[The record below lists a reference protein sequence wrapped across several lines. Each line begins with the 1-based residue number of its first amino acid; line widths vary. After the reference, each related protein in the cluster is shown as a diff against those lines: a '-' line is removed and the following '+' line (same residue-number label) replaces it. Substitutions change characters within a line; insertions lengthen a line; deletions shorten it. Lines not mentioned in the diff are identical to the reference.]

1 MTDSPAAGSGASVP
15 SSASSIP
22 SPAASVPTPA
32 STASSES
39 AFPRSLLFVPANRT
53 DMFAKAF
60 ASDAEAIIFDLEDA
74 VPNAN
79 KEAAREAMLSLEAPA
94 SWTRP
99 IFVRLN
105 PQGSEYF
112 EQDLHAAMNMRA
124 SIAGLV
130 LPKVERA
137 AQVVAVDK
145 AIESYDAR
153 QQSLVLILLIETPA
167 GVMRVAEL
175 ADCGVKRVVAF
186 AFGTEDYRAGM
197 RIDALDPALAD
208 FARATVSNAAA
219 AAGVVAIDSPLL
231 QFDTPEVL
239 RATVLHVRALG
250 FKAKFA
256 IHPVQLGTI
265 HEAFADVGFAGVID
279 RAWALRATEAYER
292 AERDGQGTVALDGR
306 MIDEA
311 TMKRVREVLKS

>member
-1 MTDSPAAGSGASVP
+1 MTESTGSTGSTGTP
-15 SSASSIP
+15 GSIG
-22 SPAASVPTPA
+22 
-32 STASSES
+32 S
-39 AFPRSLLFVPANRT
+39 AFPRTLLFVPANRT
-53 DMFAKAF
+53 DMFARAF

-74 VPNAN
+74 VPDAN
-79 KEAAREAMLSLEAPA
+79 KEAARAALMSLDRPA
-94 SWTRP
+94 NFGRP

-105 PQGSEYF
+105 VHGSEHF
-112 EQDLHAAMNMRA
+112 EQDLRAATSMRVA
-124 SIAGLV
+124 IAGVV

-145 AIESYDAR
+145 AIANYEAPGR
-153 QQSLVLILLIETPA
+153 TLALILLIETPA

-208 FARATVSNAAA
+208 FARSTVSNAAA
-219 AAGVVAIDSPLL
+219 AAGVAAIDSPFL
-231 QFDTPEVL
+231 QFDSPEVL
-239 RATVLHVRALG
+239 RATVLHARALG
-250 FKAKFA
+250 FTAKFA
-256 IHPVQLGTI
+256 IHPVQLSTI
-265 HEAFADVGFAGVID
+265 HDAFADRAVSGSID
-279 RAWALRATEAYER
+279 RGWALRAMEAYER
-292 AERDGQGTVALDGR
+292 ATRDGQGSVALDGR

>member
-1 MTDSPAAGSGASVP
+1 MTGLIGAP
-15 SSASSIP
+15 
-22 SPAASVPTPA
+22 
-32 STASSES
+32 
-39 AFPRSLLFVPANRT
+39 FPRSLLFVPANRSN
-53 DMFAKAF
+53 MFAKAF
-60 ASDAEAIIFDLEDA
+60 ASDAGAIIFDLEDA

-79 KEAAREAMLSLEAPA
+79 KQAAREALLSMEPPA

-112 EQDLHAAMNMRA
+112 EEDLRAAMNMRA

-137 AQVVAVDK
+137 AQVVAVDQ
-145 AIESYDAR
+145 ALESYAV
-153 QQSLVLILLIETPA
+153 QKQSLVMILLLETPA
-167 GVMRVAEL
+167 GVMRAAEL

-197 RIDALDPALAD
+197 RLDALDPALAD

-219 AAGVVAIDSPLL
+219 AVGIVAIDSPLL
-231 QFDTPEVL
+231 QFDTPDVL
-239 RATVLHVRALG
+239 RASVLHARAMG
-250 FKAKFA
+250 YSAKLA
-256 IHPVQLGTI
+256 IHPAQLKTI
-265 HEAFADVGFAGVID
+265 HDAFDNRAVAGGID
-279 RAWALRATEAYER
+279 RAWALRAMQEYER
-292 AERDGQGTVALDGR
+292 AERDGRGTLALDGR

-311 TMKRVREVLKS
+311 TMKRVRDVLKS

>member
-1 MTDSPAAGSGASVP
+1 MTGLIGAP
-15 SSASSIP
+15 
-22 SPAASVPTPA
+22 
-32 STASSES
+32 
-39 AFPRSLLFVPANRT
+39 FPRSLLFVPANRSN
-53 DMFAKAF
+53 MFAKAF
-60 ASDAEAIIFDLEDA
+60 ASDAGAIIFDLEDA

-79 KEAAREAMLSLEAPA
+79 KQAAREALLSMEPPA

-112 EQDLHAAMNMRA
+112 EEDLRAAMHMRA

-137 AQVVAVDK
+137 AQVVAVDQ
-145 AIESYDAR
+145 ALESYAV
-153 QQSLVLILLIETPA
+153 QKQSLVMILLLETPA
-167 GVMRVAEL
+167 GVMRAAEL

-197 RIDALDPALAD
+197 RLDALDPALAD

-219 AAGVVAIDSPLL
+219 AVGIVAIDSPLL
-231 QFDTPEVL
+231 QFDTPDVL
-239 RATVLHVRALG
+239 RASVLHARAMG
-250 FKAKFA
+250 YSAKLA
-256 IHPVQLGTI
+256 IHPVQLKTI
-265 HEAFADVGFAGVID
+265 HDAFDNRAVAGGID
-279 RAWALRATEAYER
+279 RAWALRAMQEYER
-292 AERDGQGTVALDGR
+292 AERDGRGTLALDGR

-311 TMKRVREVLKS
+311 TMKRVRDVLKS